1 MSANSSFRVAELLCS
16 RLCHDLI
23 SPVSAINNGLEFLQG
38 DDPAMFEDALGL
50 VKRSGTQAADRLGYF
65 RVAFGAG
72 SDRESLRVGEIKAL
86 AGSFAEEKGLEVL
99 WTGTGA
105 ADEAEIGR
113 DMGKLLL
120 NLILFCADCL
130 PRKGTISLEISSKC
144 EKPAISL
151 QLEGDRCQV
160 REDVQPGLSPD
171 ISHDDLTVRN
181 VLAHICVQLALIQGM
196 SLKIREHSQHSLIV
210 TVS

>member
-1 MSANSSFRVAELLCS
+1 MSANPAFRVAELLCS

-50 VKRSGTQAADRLGYF
+50 VKHSGAQAADRLGYF

-72 SDRESLRVGEIKAL
+72 GDRESIGMNEIKAL
-86 AGSFAEEKGLEVL
+86 AASFAAEKGLEIV
-99 WTGTGA
+99 WIGSES
-105 ADEAEIGR
+105 ADDAEIGR

-120 NLILFCADCL
+120 NLILFCADCF
-130 PRKGTISLEISSKC
+130 PRKGTISLEMAIQR
-144 EKPAISL
+144 ENPAISI

-160 REDVQPGLSPD
+160 RHDVQPGLNPD
-171 ISHDDLTVRN
+171 IGPDDLTVRN
-181 VLAHICVQLALIQGM
+181 ILAHICVQLALIQGM
-196 SLKIREHSQHSLIV
+196 RLKIQEVSQHPMVL

>member
-1 MSANSSFRVAELLCS
+1 MSVNPAFRVAELLCS

-50 VKRSGTQAADRLGYF
+50 VKQSGAQAADRLGYF
-65 RVAFGAG
+65 RVAFGVG
-72 SDRESLRVGEIKAL
+72 GDRDSLGMNEIKAL
-86 AGSFAEEKGLEVL
+86 AASFAAEKGLQIV
-99 WTGTGA
+99 WTGA
-105 ADEAEIGR
+105 ESADETEIGR

-130 PRKGTISLEISSKC
+130 PRKGTISLDMALKSEN
-144 EKPAISL
+144 PAVSI

-171 ISHDDLTVRN
+171 ISPEDLTVRN
-181 VLAHICVQLALIQGM
+181 ILAHICAQLALIQGM
-196 SLKIREHSQHSLIV
+196 SLKIQEDSQHPIV
-210 TVS
+210 LTVS